1 MASIIAK
8 SDYGRKA
15 QTEIN
20 LLLEH
25 GHIYAFLNTLPATK
39 TLATPEG
46 HFAAANITIWLH
58 VPGEGEE
65 ALPTDDQRSM
75 NPNDKLANLQHC
87 AIQFEKAW
95 NETGMMRLRVEKL
108 GSKVEKWYYRVRQC
122 TEDMLPWDGE
132 NENGE
137 RIRHMQGIE
146 AQKQHIQSL
155 ASSLQELQHQH
166 FIQEESDPAAEAER
180 AAEKDQLIAEMK
192 WTPQTKTVFQETT
205 HFSRVKPGHE
215 DEANRV
221 QAEIMEFIVAGA
233 KLEAMIGLEST
244 MEANYDK
251 TLSKFRAAGLRLKEA
266 GGQYNRMR
274 IDCHQKMLRLEQCF
288 LALGHANNF
297 VSAAL
302 RTLDEIKTV
311 YGQAMSEGY
320 KAALEQVLNKRFGT
334 KLMQLAEMNY
344 EAQVQ
349 RGGSG
354 KGKGKGKGKAKE

>member
-1 MASIIAK
+1 MASIITK
-8 SDYGRKA
+8 PDYGRKA

-46 HFAAANITIWLH
+46 HFAAAKITIWLH
-58 VPGEGEE
+58 VAGEGEG
-65 ALPTDDQRSM
+65 ALPTDDLRSM
-75 NPNDKLANLQHC
+75 TPNDKLANLQHC
-87 AIQFEKAW
+87 AVQFEKAW
-95 NETGMMRLRVEKL
+95 NEMGMMRLRVEKL

-137 RIRHMQGIE
+137 RIRHMQGIT
-146 AQKQHIQSL
+146 ARTLH
-155 ASSLQELQHQH
+155 
-166 FIQEESDPAAEAER
+166 P
-180 AAEKDQLIAEMK
+180 LIAGMK

-205 HFSRVKPGHE
+205 YFSRIKPRHE

-233 KLEAMIGLEST
+233 KLEAMISLEST
-244 MEANYDK
+244 IEANYDK
-251 TLSKFRAAGLRLKEA
+251 ALSKFRAAGLRLKEA
-266 GGQYNRMR
+266 GSRYNRMR
-274 IDCHQKMLRLEQCF
+274 IDCHQKMLPLEQCL
-288 LALGHANNF
+288 LAMGHENNF

-302 RTLDEIKTV
+302 RTLDEIKAV
-311 YGQAMSEGY
+311 YGQAMFKGY
-320 KAALEQVLNKRFGT
+320 KSALEQVLNKRFGT

-344 EAQVQ
+344 VAQVQ
-349 RGGSG
+349 RGVPG
-354 KGKGKGKGKAKE
+354 KRKAKE